1 MAYNASRENGWA
13 NGIKDGHVSSKKG
26 KGKSID
32 SGKGE
37 SVVAGNS
44 TVRNNIADNVMS
56 TVKELQSGFR
66 ASEEE
71 VEVLSKDGY
80 RGGRGKSKAVVGDLL
95 LDSSGPGEST
105 KLKNQ
110 IESLS
115 AGGGANKNSGNGDG
129 KSKQRKKTSKFHR
142 VRLGDGSV
150 EALLHQKN
158 TDPDP
163 DPGPNLKESSS
174 VGPDNP
180 SESLP
185 ARGVWRNGGGEKGFC
200 LECFDEVL
208 IDSGSYTCTFDLSKV
223 FEESWNSMSPLWKD

>member
-1 MAYNASRENGWA
+1 MARLLPNTQKQKELIEAYSVNMAYNASRENGWG

-56 TVKELQSGFR
+56 TVKELQSSFR

-80 RGGRGKSKAVVGDLL
+80 RE
-95 LDSSGPGEST
+95 SSGPGEST

-185 ARGVWRNGGGEKGFC
+185 ARGVWRNGGGQKLFAMTLKGPR
-200 LECFDEVL
+200 
-208 IDSGSYTCTFDLSKV
+208 
-223 FEESWNSMSPLWKD
+223 N